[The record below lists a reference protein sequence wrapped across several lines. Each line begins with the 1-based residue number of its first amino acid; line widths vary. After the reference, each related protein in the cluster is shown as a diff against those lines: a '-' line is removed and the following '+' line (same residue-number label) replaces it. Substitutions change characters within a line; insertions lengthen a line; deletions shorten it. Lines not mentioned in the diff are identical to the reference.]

1 MYVRQRTWIERGPGL
16 GASPALVRPARG
28 YFRRLAVAG
37 DRRRRG
43 LGEYP
48 GQACYDPGRPGW
60 YPYAVST
67 PTEFACVMGSG
78 AAGFYERIQY
88 GAIPR
93 PGDLPPAP
101 GPIAPQTS
109 DEMATWTPEQAFA
122 TEGDWEAWRASQRA
136 AIVAAEQSGAYNPEG
151 NLPVT
156 ASGLSDFFSRYG
168 TALAVAGVALVG
180 VVAVA
185 GVRR

>member
-16 GASPALVRPARG
+16 GLVASLRRARPAR
-28 YFRRLAVAG
+28 
-37 DRRRRG
+37 RRG
-43 LGEYP
+43 MGEYP
-48 GQACYDPGRPGW
+48 GDPCYDPGRPSLL
-60 YPYAVST
+60 PYWISSGQ
-67 PTEFACVMGSG
+67 ELACVLGSG
-78 AAGFYERIQY
+78 AAGWYERIQY
-88 GAIPR
+88 GKIPR
-93 PGDLPPAP
+93 PADLPAP
-101 GPIAPQTS
+101 PVAPAPQTAAQLAGDWWPEAAAVS
-109 DEMATWTPEQAFA
+109 PEQ
-122 TEGDWEAWRASQRA
+122 WEAWKASQRA
-136 AIVAAEQSGAYNPEG
+136 AIVAAEQSGEYNPAG